1 MILNLAISAAIGIVP
16 IVGDILLASYR
27 ANVRNA
33 RLLENFLHLRGERIA
48 KGGARALSEKNNAG
62 ADGDEGEGQR
72 GAAGGRITEDN
83 GSEKMMM
90 SQAPLSQQGAV
101 AEAARSSDGEKTTL
115 VPDSTEGDDDKDK
128 GVATPAPVPDNAD
141 GDNMVPI
148 PRPPRNVL
156 EFLQHRD
163 SRFIEDV
170 T

>member
-16 IVGDILLASYR
+16 ILGDILLASYR

-33 RLLENFLHLRGERIA
+33 RLLENFLHLRGERVA

-72 GAAGGRITEDN
+72 GAAGGRITEDKTP
-83 GSEKMMM
+83 EETVM
-90 SQAPLSQQGAV
+90 SPVSLSQQGA
-101 AEAARSSDGEKTTL
+101 AARSSDGEKTTL
-115 VPDSTEGDDDKDK
+115 VPDSTEGDDKDK
-128 GVATPAPVPDNAD
+128 GATAAALVPDHAE
-141 GDNMVPI
+141 GDNIVPT
-148 PRPPRNVL
+148 PRPPRNAL
-156 EFLQHRD
+156 ELLQHRN

>member
-33 RLLENFLHLRGERIA
+33 RLLENFLHLRGERVA
-48 KGGARALSEKNNAG
+48 KGGAHALSEKNNAS

-90 SQAPLSQQGAV
+90 SHAPLSQQGTV

-115 VPDSTEGDDDKDK
+115 VPDSTEGDDKDK
-128 GVATPAPVPDNAD
+128 GVATPASVPDNAD
-141 GDNMVPI
+141 GENLVPT
-148 PRPPRNVL
+148 PRPPRSVL